1 MKIDTIR
8 GAIMG
13 ILSGNPQDEPM
24 HYGEVY
30 GAWTHLSVNNGLIDR
45 KRHV

>member
-1 MKIDTIR
+1 MFFFYENRQPKEVRKVAQYMNIIR
-8 GAIMG
+8 RMTMG

-30 GAWTHLSVNNGLIDR
+30 GA
-45 KRHV
+45 